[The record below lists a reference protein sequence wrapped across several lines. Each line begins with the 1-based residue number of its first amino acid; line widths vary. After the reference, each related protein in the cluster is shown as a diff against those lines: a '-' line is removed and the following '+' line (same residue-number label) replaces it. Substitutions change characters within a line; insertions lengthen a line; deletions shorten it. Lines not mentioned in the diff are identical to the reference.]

1 MSFLSPNT
9 VLPPAEAR
17 ESSAQSRRANVE
29 GKRWLVLHP
38 KDAELFYQESGVM
51 KSRLAVA
58 AVAFAIVGLCSA
70 HPPVVTF
77 SNDDAAR
84 AIAIAC
90 QQDTYSRAPV
100 HVHRNVPGNMVYC
113 VSEDHREG
121 VLYSESNLC
130 HELTSETLNVWRNE
144 EGDVAAL
151 LIQRTEGR
159 LLMIG
164 EAELRGK
171 RFDVERTGT
180 YFIVSQGKFTQLS
193 ARVKPYRVLHV
204 FENFD
209 GKRIFARK
217 GDLVI
222 VGDNLL
228 TNQLEAR
235 FVQIRDEQIVELPPQ
250 PVANMPAGVRVLDFA
265 ESTNDLLLGGVDPQG
280 QTLFVVVNLATGE
293 SSAITPKKQG
303 DDQAMFLGDGNI
315 RAKLSGTSGAA
326 GSKRNRSGEDRRDGA
341 KLPFKL
347 F

>member
-1 MSFLSPNT
+1 M
-9 VLPPAEAR
+9 AGR
-17 ESSAQSRRANVE
+17 
-29 GKRWLVLHP
+29 
-38 KDAELFYQESGVM
+38 
-51 KSRLAVA
+51 VA
-58 AVAFAIVGLCSA
+58 CFVASCVAFATSVLA

-77 SNDDAAR
+77 SSEDASR

-90 QQDTYSRAPV
+90 NQETYSRAPV
-100 HVHRNVPGNMVYC
+100 HVHRNAVGNMVYC
-113 VSEDHREG
+113 VSEDHKEG
-121 VLYSESNLC
+121 VLYSESSLC

-180 YFIVSQGKFTQLS
+180 YFIVSQGKFTQLAS
-193 ARVKPYRVLHV
+193 TLKPYRILHV
-204 FENFD
+204 FQDFD

-217 GDLVI
+217 GDLLI
-222 VGDNLL
+222 VGDNLQ

-235 FVQIRDEQIVELPPQ
+235 IVQVRPEGITEQPAQTI
-250 PVANMPAGVRVLDFA
+250 ANMPAGVRVLDFS
-265 ESTNDLLLGGVDPQG
+265 ESSNDLLLGGVDPQG
-280 QTLFVVVNLATGE
+280 NTLFVVINLETAE
-293 SSAITPKKQG
+293 SSAITPKKTG
-303 DDQAMFLGDGNI
+303 DDQAMFLSDGNI

-326 GSKRNRSGEDRRDGA
+326 GSKRNRGA
-341 KLPFKL
+341 GNEGGRKLPFKL

>member
-1 MSFLSPNT
+1 
-9 VLPPAEAR
+9 
-17 ESSAQSRRANVE
+17 
-29 GKRWLVLHP
+29 
-38 KDAELFYQESGVM
+38 M
-51 KSRLAVA
+51 KSRLVVA
-58 AVAFAIVGLCSA
+58 AAILGLAVSGSA

-90 QQDTYSRAPV
+90 KSDTYSRAPV

-113 VSEDHREG
+113 VSEDHKEG
-121 VLYSESNLC
+121 VLYSESSMC

-144 EGDVAAL
+144 DGDVAAL

-193 ARVKPYRVLHV
+193 AAVKPYRVLHV

-217 GDLVI
+217 GDLVVI
-222 VGDNLL
+222 GDNLL

-235 FVQIRDEQIVELPPQ
+235 IVQIKDDRIGELPPQ

-265 ESTNDLLLGGVDPQG
+265 ESTNDLLVGGV
-280 QTLFVVVNLATGE
+280 
-293 SSAITPKKQG
+293 
-303 DDQAMFLGDGNI
+303 
-315 RAKLSGTSGAA
+315 
-326 GSKRNRSGEDRRDGA
+326 
-341 KLPFKL
+341 
-347 F
+347 

>member
-1 MSFLSPNT
+1 MSKLWVWCG
-9 VLPPAEAR
+9 VL
-17 ESSAQSRRANVE
+17 
-29 GKRWLVLHP
+29 
-38 KDAELFYQESGVM
+38 GVVG
-51 KSRLAVA
+51 AVA
-58 AVAFAIVGLCSA
+58 WG

-77 SNDDAAR
+77 SNEDAAR

-90 QQDTYSRAPV
+90 NADTYSRAPV

-180 YFIVSQGKFTQLS
+180 YFIISQGKFTQLGS
-193 ARVKPYRVLHV
+193 TLKPYRLLHV

-217 GDLVI
+217 GDLLV

-228 TNQLEAR
+228 TNRLEAR
-235 FVQIRDEQIVELPPQ
+235 IVRIQ
-250 PVANMPAGVRVLDFA
+250 PDGIAERPAQPIADMPAGVRIHDFSEA
-265 ESTNDLLLGGVDPQG
+265 TNDLLLGGVDPQG
-280 QTLFVVVNLATGE
+280 NTLFAVVNLDTGE
-293 SSAITPKKQG
+293 SSAITPKKPG
-303 DDQAMFLGDGNI
+303 DDQALFLSDGNI
-315 RAKLSGTSGAA
+315 RAKLSGTSSAA
-326 GSKRNRSGEDRRDGA
+326 GSKRSRSGGGA
-341 KLPFKL
+341 GERKSFFKL